1 MTLGSPRSM
10 PFAICYML
18 YASAFALL
26 SGCYSEILEKQAQQ
40 IKEQE
45 AEIARQRQEIDALLA
60 AQKLGD
66 QKRRDCNRAF
76 REYFEK
82 AQATTEKEKAIAL
95 YRDGLI
101 LCSDD
106 EIARYELGKAL
117 ADLGRY
123 PEAEKELEAALKINP
138 EFTDAKEQLEAV
150 RKHK

>member
-1 MTLGSPRSM
+1 M
-10 PFAICYML
+10 PYAICYLL
-18 YASAFALL
+18 YAIAFAFLP
-26 SGCYSEILEKQAQQ
+26 GCYSEILEKQAQQ

-45 AEIARQRQEIDALLA
+45 TEIARQRQEIDALLA

-82 AQATTEKEKAIAL
+82 AQGAAEQQKAIAL
-95 YRDGLI
+95 YREGLA
-101 LCSDD
+101 LCPDD

-117 ADLGRY
+117 ADLRRY
-123 PEAEKELEAALKINP
+123 GEAEIELEAALKINP
-138 EFTDAKEQLEAV
+138 EFTDAKKQLEAI